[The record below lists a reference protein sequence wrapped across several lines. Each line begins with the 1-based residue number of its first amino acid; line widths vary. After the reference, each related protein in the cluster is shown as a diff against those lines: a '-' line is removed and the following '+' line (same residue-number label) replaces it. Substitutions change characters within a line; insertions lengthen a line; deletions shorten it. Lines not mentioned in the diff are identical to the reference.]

1 MTSDKSSTPK
11 DDKQPAPTPVA
22 GTKVVTP
29 PGGSPASAPTAARR
43 ASAPLW
49 LLALMFL
56 LAAGTAGL
64 GYLVWLDYQR
74 SALTQQQYYET
85 QQRLEAQQLQLQ
97 QNRGEWQQ
105 GQQQQLAREQVWQQ
119 RVDSLEQRLQQQG
132 ELLRGLTSTTRADW
146 QLAEAEFLLRVAQQR
161 LMLDGS
167 ATAALALLES
177 ADAIVREQN
186 NDDLFPV
193 RDRLQRDI
201 TALKLVPEVDTTGY
215 YLRLAA
221 LSDQIQA
228 LPVLPRMLA
237 DTDAADSGQ
246 QTAATTAEGVWG
258 RIVQSFHAALT
269 QLADQVRIR
278 HHDEPLQPLL
288 PPDGVEYLR
297 QNLRFYMEQA
307 QLALLRQET
316 DVYQSSL
323 ASALQLVQRYFGG
336 QEAGRKLA
344 AELMQMQQLA
354 ITSELPNIRGSLQ
367 ALQAYLE
374 RLHKLDE
381 RMGEPLQLPDS
392 MPAAEADSA
401 AEPQP

>member
-29 PGGSPASAPTAARR
+29 PGGSTASSSPAVRRAPT
-43 ASAPLW
+43 PLW

-56 LAAGTAGL
+56 LAVATAGL

-97 QNRGEWQQ
+97 QNRGDWQQ

-132 ELLRGLTSTTRADW
+132 ELLRGLTTTTRADW

-161 LMLDGS
+161 LLLDRS
-167 ATAALALLES
+167 ATSALALLES
-177 ADAIVREQN
+177 ADTILREQN

-201 TALKLVPEVDTTGY
+201 TALKLVPEIDTAGY

-221 LSDQIQA
+221 LSEQIQA

-237 DTDAADSGQ
+237 DTDVAESGSQ
-246 QTAATTAEGVWG
+246 ATETAAEGVWG
-258 RIVQSFHAALT
+258 RIVHSFHAALA
-269 QLADQVRIR
+269 QLTDQVRIR

-316 DVYQSSL
+316 EVYQSSL
-323 ASALQLVQRYFGG
+323 ASALQLIQRYFGG

-344 AELMQMQQLA
+344 AELVQMQQLA
-354 ITSELPNIRGSLQ
+354 ITSELPSIRGSLQ
-367 ALQAYLE
+367 ALQSYLE
-374 RLHKLDE
+374 QLHKLDA

-392 MPAAEADSA
+392 MPAAEAGSA
-401 AEPQP
+401 ESQP